1 VLRWLRPASQV
12 PTVVDIDLIALQTR
26 GIRGIILDL
35 DNTIVPWG
43 TREVS
48 PLLTGWISRAQNAGL
63 RLCIVSNNMGA
74 RVTGIAAAL
83 GLPIV
88 TGALKPRRKAL
99 RRALSVMGTTPEAT
113 ALVGDQLLTD
123 ILGGNRLGVHT
134 ILVRPQARR
143 EFVGTR
149 LARLVERLL
158 LRGGPVRR

>member
-1 VLRWLRPASQV
+1 MLRWLRPASQV
-12 PTVVDIDLIALQTR
+12 PAVVDIDLIALQTR

-43 TREVS
+43 SREVS
-48 PLLTGWISRAQNAGL
+48 PLLAGWISRARDAGI
-63 RLCIVSNNMGA
+63 RLCIVSNNMGG
-74 RVTGIAAAL
+74 RVTRIAATL

-143 EFVGTR
+143 EFVVTR
-149 LARLVERLL
+149 LARLVERIL
-158 LRGGPVRR
+158 LRGGPVGR